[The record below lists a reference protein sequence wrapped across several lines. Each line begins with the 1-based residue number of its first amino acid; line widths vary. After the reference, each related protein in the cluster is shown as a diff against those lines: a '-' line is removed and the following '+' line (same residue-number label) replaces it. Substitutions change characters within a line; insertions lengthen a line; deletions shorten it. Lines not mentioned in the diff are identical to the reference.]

1 MAKPRINL
9 RLRADLHEQL
19 KFAAMSPR
27 VTISEIVEAALDAYF
42 DPMGRGGEGAAVIS
56 RLDRLE
62 HHAGNLERDVA
73 VASETIAM
81 FVRYWLSVTPPLP
94 EIDRSA
100 GEVLG
105 TKRFERFMGQVA
117 AALAESS

>member
-9 RLRADLHEQL
+9 RLRADLYEQL
-19 KFAAMSPR
+19 KLAAMSPR

-42 DPMGRGGEGAAVIS
+42 DPLGQAGEASAMIA

-62 HHAGNLERDVA
+62 AHSGSLERDIA
-73 VASETIAM
+73 VASETMAL

-100 GEVLG
+100 GEALG
-105 TKRFERFMGQVA
+105 NKRFERFMGQVA
-117 AALAESS
+117 AALADSS